1 MTPGEEVDLVKTVFS
16 NPNGAKLL
24 DVWRKVYIERS
35 SYEPGRSVE
44 DGIYF
49 EGQRSMVISVLQM
62 LEMETKD
69 E

>member
-1 MTPGEEVDLVKTVFS
+1 MKPGEEVDLIKTVFS
-16 NPNGAKLL
+16 NVNGEKLL
-24 DVWRKVYIERS
+24 DVWRKIYIERS

-49 EGQRSMVISVLQM
+49 EGQRSMVISILQM
-62 LEMETKD
+62 LEIED

>member
-1 MTPGEEVDLVKTVFS
+1 MKPGEEVDLIKTVFS
-16 NPNGAKLL
+16 NVNGEKLL
-24 DVWRKVYIERS
+24 DVWRKIYIERS

-49 EGQRSMVISVLQM
+49 EGQRSVIISILQL
-62 LEMETKD
+62 LEIED